1 MDLKILI
8 TGGAGYIGSVLVND
22 LLNKNFR
29 VTVYDSFIY
38 NQNSLNHFCLNK
50 NFTVIKGDVR
60 DKKKIL
66 SILPKFDVIIPLA
79 ALVGAPIC
87 KFDPIGARTIN
98 HDAIDIILKNVS
110 KNQIILMPTT
120 NSAYGTGDKN
130 NFCDENTA
138 LNPISQYAV
147 DKVEVEKKLMEHEN
161 SISFRLA
168 TVFGMSPR
176 MRIDLLVN
184 DFVYRAVKD
193 SFVVLFESHFKRN
206 FIHIKDVSSVFI
218 FALENFKKMKNQI
231 YNVGLSNANL
241 SKKDLCLAIQ
251 KKVKNFVFFEED
263 LQKDPDQR
271 NYIVS
276 NKKIEALGFLPKI
289 SLEEGIDELL
299 KGYEMLKI
307 KRYSNV

>member
-1 MDLKILI
+1 MKFKILI
-8 TGGAGYIGSVLVND
+8 TGGAGYIGSILTGRLLD
-22 LLNKNFR
+22 LDYD
-29 VTVYDSFIY
+29 VTVYDNFIY
-38 NQNSLNHFCLNK
+38 NQNSLNNFCINK
-50 NFTVIKGDVR
+50 NFSVISGDVR
-60 DKKKIL
+60 DQKKIL
-66 SILPKFDVIIPLA
+66 SILPNFDVIIPLA

>member
-1 MDLKILI
+1 MRVAALPVVFWLKV
-8 TGGAGYIGSVLVND
+8 GNE
-22 LLNKNFR
+22 
-29 VTVYDSFIY
+29 
-38 NQNSLNHFCLNK
+38 
-50 NFTVIKGDVR
+50 VR
-60 DKKKIL
+60 D
-66 SILPKFDVIIPLA
+66 A
-79 ALVGAPIC
+79 A
-87 KFDPIGARTIN
+87 DPVGARTIN
-98 HDAIDIILKNVS
+98 HDAIDIILKNVTQ
-110 KNQIILMPTT
+110 NQIILMPTT

-130 NFCDENTA
+130 NFCDENTI

-147 DKVEVEKKLMEHEN
+147 DKVEIEKKLMEHEN

-184 DFVYRAVKD
+184 DFVYRASKD
-193 SFVVLFESHFKRN
+193 GFIVLFESHFKRN